1 MREDMVKKILKL
13 LFDAPVS
20 SKEFLVDREDEINSI
35 NLICSFQ
42 PFGVYGVCG
51 ETGIGKTTVLN
62 FIEAKEGKR
71 IYLKLTEK
79 ESKEIIIGDM
89 LYKLTSEIMGYND
102 RDLSKLAEKA
112 KEFVIEERSE
122 TDTMGVGG
130 RVIIGGEYSK
140 SITHSRKFNVYLAYE
155 FLNDILELLLRKY
168 GRVILLIDE
177 LDKERKED
185 VLIILDSL
193 KSVFN
198 KDNLVVIISLPFA
211 IYREYARDR
220 LRWNESG
227 NLENILKDVFFLEPM
242 SDEQIQEMI
251 LKRLKDYPDFFD
263 GDALYEI
270 ARYSD
275 GNPRD
280 ALWISQR
287 IVLNN
292 LDRHR
297 ITGDIAKE
305 TIKREIR
312 KYFEDVWELTD
323 IQEKVLNV
331 VARYGGSR
339 SSLVKRLEEN
349 GIKRQTAY
357 TYINRLK
364 ENGLIIER
372 NGKLKVSGKI
382 YYLIID

>member
-1 MREDMVKKILKL
+1 M
-13 LFDAPVS
+13 
-20 SKEFLVDREDEINSI
+20 
-35 NLICSFQ
+35 
-42 PFGVYGVCG
+42 
-51 ETGIGKTTVLN
+51 
-62 FIEAKEGKR
+62 
-71 IYLKLTEK
+71 
-79 ESKEIIIGDM
+79 
-89 LYKLTSEIMGYND
+89 
-102 RDLSKLAEKA
+102 
-112 KEFVIEERSE
+112 
-122 TDTMGVGG
+122 
-130 RVIIGGEYSK
+130 
-140 SITHSRKFNVYLAYE
+140 
-155 FLNDILELLLRKY
+155 NDILELLLKKY

-193 KSVFN
+193 KSVFS

-292 LDRHR
+292 LDRNR